1 MKRTISLFII
11 VSSLLLPQLANAQK
25 TYSCTWQGMKEDGKK
40 DFTSWKTP
48 EVLSVKVSD
57 KELSYGKNL
66 FTKVGTNTVNGTLNH
81 MFKSANGNQAM
92 FAETKPQPMLQVK
105 IADAKMTLAGFCN

>member
-1 MKRTISLFII
+1 MKKTISLLI
-11 VSSLLLPQLANAQK
+11 VVGSLVIPQLANAQK

-40 DFTSWKTP
+40 DFVSFRTP

-57 KELSYGKNL
+57 KELSYGNNR
-66 FTKVGTNTVNGTLNH
+66 FIKVGTNTLNGTLNH
-81 MFKSANGNQAM
+81 LFQAANGNQAM

-105 IADAKMTLAGFCN
+105 IADAKMTLGGFCN

>member
-1 MKRTISLFII
+1 MNKLIGMVFT
-11 VSSLLLPQLANAQK
+11 VCTCLLPQLANAQR

-40 DFTSWKTP
+40 DFVSWRTP

-57 KELSYGKNL
+57 KELSYGQNL
-66 FTKVGTNTVNGTLNH
+66 FYKVGTNTVNGTLNN
-81 MFKSANGNQAM
+81 MFQSENGNQAM